1 MNPFRLISQEEINT
15 LVSRRPGET
24 KIGETIL
31 TSGENWSEEL
41 KTSPANFVLLG
52 IPEDIGVRANYGVG
66 GTQSLWQPALN
77 AFLNVQETT
86 LLKGSTVLLL
96 GAFDFSELIQR
107 TGGMNPLDMR
117 DLVSEIDDRVYPIIK
132 TIADAG
138 KIPIVIGGGH
148 NNAYPILKGVSRSKG
163 KPIHAI
169 NLDAHSD
176 YRSIEGRH
184 SGNGFRYAKM
194 DGYLKRYAVVGLH
207 RNYNAQSVLEEMAS
221 DPDIQFCFYE
231 DIFLEEK
238 HDFKQAVDAAIRF
251 TAGKPVGIELDLD
264 CIENVL
270 SSASTPCGIAPLL
283 ARRFLTQTA
292 RLSDVAYLHLTEGA
306 TRLADGREDMLTAK
320 LVSYLITDFIRTCTN
335 KPTVFIR
342 ESAI

>member
-1 MNPFRLISQEEINT
+1 
-15 LVSRRPGET
+15 
-24 KIGETIL
+24 
-31 TSGENWSEEL
+31 
-41 KTSPANFVLLG
+41 
-52 IPEDIGVRANYGVG
+52 
-66 GTQSLWQPALN
+66 
-77 AFLNVQETT
+77 
-86 LLKGSTVLLL
+86 
-96 GAFDFSELIQR
+96 
-107 TGGMNPLDMR
+107 
-117 DLVSEIDDRVYPIIK
+117 
-132 TIADAG
+132 
-138 KIPIVIGGGH
+138 
-148 NNAYPILKGVSRSKG
+148 
-163 KPIHAI
+163 
-169 NLDAHSD
+169 
-176 YRSIEGRH
+176 

-292 RLSDVAYLHLTEGA
+292 RLSDVAYLHLTE
-306 TRLADGREDMLTAK
+306 
-320 LVSYLITDFIRTCTN
+320 
-335 KPTVFIR
+335 
-342 ESAI
+342 